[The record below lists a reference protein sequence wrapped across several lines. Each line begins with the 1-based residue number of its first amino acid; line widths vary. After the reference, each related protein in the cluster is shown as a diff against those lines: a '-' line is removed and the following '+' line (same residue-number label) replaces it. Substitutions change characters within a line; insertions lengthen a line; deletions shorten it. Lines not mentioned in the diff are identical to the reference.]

1 MEGRAQQE
9 RSGDFLLGG
18 EQGLNII
25 RMQGSGVPGASRGQ
39 AGALLH
45 ICTQEGPG
53 NTPHPT
59 PHRQEWLTPLK
70 LYSMHT
76 NCSRG
81 TGGGGP

>member
-9 RSGDFLLGG
+9 RSDFLLGG

-25 RMQGSGVPGASRGQ
+25 RTQGSGVPGASRGQ

-45 ICTQEGPG
+45 TCTQEGPG
-53 NTPHPT
+53 NTPHPAR
-59 PHRQEWLTPLK
+59 HLREWLTPFK
-70 LYSMHT
+70 LYSMQT
-76 NCSRG
+76 NCSWG